1 MGYVVLHLTIGIP
14 RIVCP
19 SFYLPLQTIQV
30 GEVFPDFFLFWEVKE
45 RNAFFW
51 DILKTDI

>member
-14 RIVCP
+14 RIVSP

>member
-1 MGYVVLHLTIGIP
+1 MGYVVLPLTIGIP
-14 RIVCP
+14 RIVSP
-19 SFYLPLQTIQV
+19 SFYLPLHTIQV

-51 DILKTDI
+51 DILKADI